1 MIIGIPKELVSEDPR
16 APIIP
21 ETVKKLCGLG
31 AELIIEKGCGE
42 SICFKDEDYQD
53 AGAKILIDRNE
64 LLAGSDIIM
73 RLNKPPIEEI
83 S

>member
-1 MIIGIPKELVSEDPR
+1 MIIGVPKELVPEDPR

-42 SICFKDEDYQD
+42 SISFTDEDYQI
-53 AGAKILIDRNE
+53 AGAKNID
-64 LLAGSDIIM
+64 
-73 RLNKPPIEEI
+73 
-83 S
+83 

>member
-31 AELIIEKGCGE
+31 AELIIEQGCGE
-42 SICFKDEDYQD
+42 SICFKDFFFV
-53 AGAKILIDRNE
+53 IL
-64 LLAGSDIIM
+64 
-73 RLNKPPIEEI
+73 
-83 S
+83 